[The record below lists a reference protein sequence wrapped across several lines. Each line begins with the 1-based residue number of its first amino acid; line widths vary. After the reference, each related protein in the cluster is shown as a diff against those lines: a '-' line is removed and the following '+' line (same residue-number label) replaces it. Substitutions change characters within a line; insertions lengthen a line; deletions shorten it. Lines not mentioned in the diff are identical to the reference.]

1 MKRVV
6 FIHLLNNYTG
16 SPKVLRDVILDVV
29 NSNKIDCV
37 LLTSESDG
45 FLSEIDFKKI
55 RRYRLFYKWHKINIF
70 RLLYFLLAQF
80 QIFFFI
86 LFKTNKNDIIYLNTI
101 LPFSAYLASLIS
113 NRKIVNHIHE
123 NMSLNKLLYKIIR
136 IVYEYNN
143 QHSIFVSEYIK
154 TVTRNTKKSIVAY
167 NSVPNNFDDNEIE
180 FSKKKNVL
188 MVSSLKMFKGV
199 DTFINLADNSN
210 RLNFQ
215 LVVSSTSDEIFFFLK
230 KHNIIVPNNLK
241 IFSLQKDLSKFY
253 REAIIT
259 LVLSK
264 PSQWIETFGLTIL
277 ESFSFGTAVIAP
289 NFGGPK
295 ELINQAENGYLL
307 DDIENIH
314 LISKTINDFLGKQSN
329 IISMSNNSINYYKKF
344 TRDNSYEKITKYLL
358 SL

>member
-45 FLSEIDFKKI
+45 FLNELDFKKI
-55 RRYRLFYKWHKINIF
+55 RRYRLFYKWHKINIL
-70 RLLYFLLAQF
+70 RLPYFLLAQF

-101 LPFSAYLASLIS
+101 LPFSAYLASSIS
-113 NRKIVNHIHE
+113 TRKIVNHIHE
-123 NMSLNKLLYKIIR
+123 DMNLNKLLYKIIR
-136 IVYEYNN
+136 KVYKYNN
-143 QHSIFVSEYIK
+143 QHSIFVSQYIK
-154 TVTRNTKKSIVAY
+154 TVTRNIKKSIVAY
-167 NSVPNNFDDNEIE
+167 NSVSNNYVDSEIE

-188 MVSSLKMFKGV
+188 MVSSLKMFKGI
-199 DTFINLADNSN
+199 DTFINLAHNSN
-210 RLNFQ
+210 SLSFQ
-215 LVVSSTSDEIFFFLK
+215 LVVSSTNDEINSFLK
-230 KHNIIVPNNLK
+230 KYNFVVSDNLK
-241 IFSLQKDLSKFY
+241 IFSLQKDLSNFY
-253 REAIIT
+253 KEAIIT
-259 LVLSK
+259 LVLTK

-289 NFGGPK
+289 NYGGPK
-295 ELINQAENGYLL
+295 ELINQAQNGYLL
-307 DDIENIH
+307 DDIENVP
-314 LISKTINDFLGKQSN
+314 LISQTINDFLGKQSN

-344 TRDNSYEKITKYLL
+344 TRDNSYEKITRYLL